1 MNKEF
6 RAHPLMILKFI
17 KPILFILVLPII
29 KAVIQYIK
37 DGTIGSFIAFE
48 ILVFGMILFYGVLS
62 YKAFRV
68 IIDGKTVTVKRGWL
82 VKQTAKIK
90 IEQIS
95 SVNSTQNPLDAIFGA
110 VNYCI
115 NTEAGSINKA
125 DFEFKVSIKKAHE
138 LSDLLLGKEDVSKV
152 RFAAL
157 KVAIMAAATS
167 SAFSGML
174 IGVPLLNRAG
184 KLLGIG
190 LEEMFE
196 EITHISQRMETAVP
210 PIVNLIT
217 LIILIGYVISFIYSF
232 IKYINFRIFFGD
244 DKLEV
249 RSGFFVKARTAFK
262 KKAIRNLLIIQTP
275 IMSILKR
282 YSIKVSVGGF
292 GENKSESQVVV
303 PAASAKE
310 LKAEF
315 IRYFSFLEPVGNAI
329 KPLQNRDNK
338 LRFMGWPI
346 LYMGLAAAIFITLG
360 VVFVD
365 FTRLIV
371 FSGVVTAVILLYYGY
386 TCLYEYKNARLILG
400 ENVCIESVKGFR
412 TCRLYSPRKNIGQ
425 IKITRFITDKFFG
438 TCRLKI
444 IISSEGGDNIR
455 IRHIK
460 YDETVKELEKCFDME
475 E

>member
-6 RAHPLMILKFI
+6 KAHPLMILKFI
-17 KPILFILVLPII
+17 KPILFILILPII
-29 KAVIQYIK
+29 KAVIQYFK

-48 ILVFGMILFYGVLS
+48 VLVFGLILFYGIMS
-62 YKAFRV
+62 CRAFKV
-68 IIDGKTVTVKRGWL
+68 YVDDKTVTVKRGFL
-82 VKQTAKIK
+82 IKQIAKIK
-90 IEQIS
+90 REQIS
-95 SVNSTQNPLDAIFGA
+95 SVNSTQNPIEAIFGA
-110 VNYCI
+110 VNYSI
-115 NTEAGSINKA
+115 NTEAGTINKA
-125 DFEFKVSIKKAHE
+125 DFDFKVSVNKAHE
-138 LSDLLLGKEDVSKV
+138 LSDILLGNEEVSKV

-174 IGVPLLNRAG
+174 IGVPILNRAG

-196 EITHISQRMETAVP
+196 EITHISERMETAVP

-217 LIILIGYVISFIYSF
+217 LVILIGYAISFGYSF

-262 KKAIRNLLIIQTP
+262 KKAIRNVLIIQTP
-275 IMSILKR
+275 IMSLLKR

-303 PAASAKE
+303 PAASGKE
-310 LKAEF
+310 LKTEF
-315 IRYFSFLEPVGNAI
+315 FRYFSFLDAEGCTI
-329 KPLQNRDNK
+329 RPLQNRDNK

-346 LYMGLAAAIFITLG
+346 LYMGIATAVFVTLG
-360 VVFVD
+360 FVFVD
-365 FTRLIV
+365 FTRLFV
-371 FSGVVTAVILLYYGY
+371 FSGVITAIILLYYGY
-386 TCLYEYKNARLILG
+386 ICLYEYKNAKLILG
-400 ENVCIESVKGFR
+400 ENICIESVKGFR
-412 TCRLYSPRKNIGQ
+412 TCRLYCQRKNIGQ
-425 IKITRFITDKFFG
+425 IMITRFITDKFFG
-438 TCRLKI
+438 TCRLRI

-460 YDETVKELEKCFDME
+460 YDETIKELEKCFNMAE
-475 E
+475 